1 MTALENNTRHDP
13 AQLERE
19 ARVWLRLL
27 TSGRAT
33 ERDAEAFR
41 RWRSM
46 SPQHEQAFAEARQ
59 WAARLDEAAST
70 VASESPELARRMH
83 MRLRTAREPK
93 QERDRPVLAR
103 RAFVAGAAGVAA
115 TAAVAVATSP
125 FGLWPVIGEW
135 NADYRTGTGEQRR
148 VALNDRVSVELNTQ
162 TAVSRVQVGGRTVG
176 IELVS
181 GEAAVDL
188 LAASQRFAVKAGTGR
203 SVATRGRFQVR
214 HIDGATRVTC
224 LEGALRVEH
233 PLGAREL
240 SACQQV
246 DYDAHSLGESAPADP
261 VVSSAWRDGVL
272 VFHRTSLTK
281 VIEEINRYRPG
292 RVVLLDGRLSERAVT
307 GRFAIRELDTVI
319 VQIQHTYDLRVRRLP
334 GGLLLLS

>member
-1 MTALENNTRHDP
+1 MTALEDNTRHDP

-41 RWRSM
+41 RWRSS
-46 SPQHEQAFAEARQ
+46 SPQHEQAFADARQ
-59 WAARLDEAAST
+59 WAARLDEAASR
-70 VASESPELARRMH
+70 VASESPELVRRMR
-83 MRLRTAREPK
+83 MRMRVRAARERK
-93 QERDRPVLAR
+93 QESDRPVLAR
-103 RAFVAGAAGVAA
+103 RAFVAGAAGVVA
-115 TAAVAVATSP
+115 TAAVAVAASP
-125 FGLWPVIGEW
+125 FDLWPAIGEW
-135 NADYRTGTGEQRR
+135 SADYRTGTGEQRR

-162 TAVSRVQVGGRTVG
+162 TAVSRLQVDGRTVG

-188 LAASQRFAVKAGTGR
+188 LGASQRFAVKAGTGR
-203 SVATRGRFQVR
+203 SVATGGRFQVR

-224 LEGALRVEH
+224 LEGALRIEH

-240 SACQQV
+240 SACQQI
-246 DYDAHSLGESAPADP
+246 DYDAHSLGEAAPADP
-261 VVSSAWRDGVL
+261 ALSSAWRDGIL
-272 VFHRTSLTK
+272 VFHHTPLTQ
-281 VIEEINRYRPG
+281 VIDEINRYRPG
-292 RVVLLDGRLSERAVT
+292 RVVLLDGRLSKRAVT

-319 VQIQHTYDLRVRRLP
+319 VQIQHTYDLRARRLP
-334 GGLLLLS
+334 GGL